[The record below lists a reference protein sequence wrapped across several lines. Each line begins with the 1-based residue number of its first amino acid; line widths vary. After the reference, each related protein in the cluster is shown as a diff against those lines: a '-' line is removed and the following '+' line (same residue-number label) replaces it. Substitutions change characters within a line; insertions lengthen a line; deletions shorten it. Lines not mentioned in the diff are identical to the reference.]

1 MKPDVTIFCDDKR
14 AELQKVR
21 EYLAQGYV
29 IIPDP
34 NRKIGDGITLEY
46 RGNDAKANP

>member
-1 MKPDVTIFCDDKR
+1 MKPDVTLFFDDKQ
-14 AELQKVR
+14 AELQKIR

-29 IIPDP
+29 IKVDP
-34 NRKIGDGITLEY
+34 NRKRGDGLTLEY